1 MRIRTDGSN
10 DRPSKGMAEAGRT
23 PGGAAD
29 GAADGAT
36 ADPPVPAA
44 VLELRSALTSIL
56 ACSEILRDYPDLP
69 AEERAQFLEAVIAEG
84 KRLNRMVSRMVER
97 SEFNCS
103 AEADPA

>member
-23 PGGAAD
+23 SDDAA
-29 GAADGAT
+29 

-84 KRLNRMVSRMVER
+84 KRLNRMVSRMIER

-103 AEADPA
+103 ADVDPA